1 MILTYVQQKC
11 AQSLPAECDGNP
23 QCICS
28 HPEFMNDIAC
38 CVAAAC
44 SPSDL
49 LLTQQFSGQL
59 CGIVGEDLP
68 TSPNCST
75 TIKPIA
81 NPNWATVGCY
91 SEATNYNRALNS
103 TYYIDTNGMTPQ
115 ACQSFCKARGLKFAG
130 VEYGQE
136 CW

>member
-1 MILTYVQQKC
+1 
-11 AQSLPAECDGNP
+11 
-23 QCICS
+23 
-28 HPEFMNDIAC
+28 MNDIAC
-38 CVAAAC
+38 CVASSC
-44 SPSDL
+44 SPQDL

-59 CGIVGEDLP
+59 CGIVGESLP
-68 TSPNCST
+68 TQPNCST

-81 NPNWATVGCY
+81 NPNWAYVGCY

-103 TYYIDTNGMTPQ
+103 TYYTDINNMTPP

>member
-1 MILTYVQQKC
+1 
-11 AQSLPAECDGNP
+11 
-23 QCICS
+23 
-28 HPEFMNDIAC
+28 MNDMAC
-38 CVAAAC
+38 CVASAC

-59 CGIVGEDLP
+59 CGFVGESLP
-68 TSPNCST
+68 TQPSCT
-75 TIKPIA
+75 ATVKPIA
-81 NPNWATVGCY
+81 SPNWASSGCY

-103 TYYIDTNGMTPQ
+103 TYYTDYNGMTPQ

-130 VEYGQE
+130 VEYAQE